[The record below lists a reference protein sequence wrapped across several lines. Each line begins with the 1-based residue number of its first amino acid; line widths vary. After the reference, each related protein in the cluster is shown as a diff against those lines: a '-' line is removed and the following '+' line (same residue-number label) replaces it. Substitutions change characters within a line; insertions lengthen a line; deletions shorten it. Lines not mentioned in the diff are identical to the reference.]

1 MFEALDKILLAGLG
15 AASMTREKA
24 EKIFDEYV
32 ARGQAERGGKSGFV
46 KELMTHAEK
55 ARKDLE
61 KMVSEQVHL
70 AISKLDLA
78 TKEDISRIEQRLA
91 EHAEQHHQPKR
102 KKST

>member
-1 MFEALDKILLAGLG
+1 MFETLDKILLAGLG

-32 ARGQAERGGKSGFV
+32 ARGQAERGSKSGFV

-61 KMVSEQVHL
+61 KMVSEQVH
-70 AISKLDLA
+70 AAMSKLDLA
-78 TKEDISRIEQRLA
+78 TKEDIARIEQQLA
-91 EHAEQHHQPKR
+91 ELHSQPKR